1 MAHIYDS
8 DMYNIDP
15 ATKRKKQT
23 RVRRQLVNK
32 TLHEESEENFMIE
45 VQQKV
50 TKKYQNYLHT
60 IQKIGEFDW
69 TDIENTNNP
78 KVIYP
83 IQFLQASTLQFMIA
97 ATYFNCDHDYLE
109 HNLQEVQKLLKKT
122 EQTNGTSCQDD
133 CKKQKNKKGYDVNDD
148 IFILEMRQLRIQ
160 DLDYIIL
167 NQELELEKIQR
178 ENEKAIQNFLSIDIP
193 NLKPP
198 IKTDQSNNLLRDISG
213 LTEFEKQ
220 YIEKIELKIQ
230 TDGQNVITQE
240 TGKKTQ
246 GGGIHLQPILD
257 DALCQVC
264 NDGDYTD
271 DNLIVFCSKCNISV
285 HQKCYLIEVIPNED
299 WICDVCQTFGP
310 NGQYLRCALCP
321 KLGGAMKA
329 TSIDASCFENLNQTY
344 FESQGET
351 MMKNDLVSKLFQQ
364 IDDDQELYYDF
375 SKLPNRDIRDL
386 ENNKDIKEPQ
396 PQKVWIHLSCFY
408 WSPECFLDEKQDIL
422 RGVDNINQ
430 KRFIINCS
438 LCNIKKAGM
447 CIQCARGNCQTGFHV
462 ECARRSG
469 IFLTQTIVNT
479 KPDYQ
484 IFCQKH
490 VPLKVKRILE
500 SKQRLYEREIIDFFR
515 AYEKCKSVHKKSKQ
529 RVKKTK
535 SLKEAQQ
542 QELQDHQE
550 NEFDLIDFA
559 TKLKEFI
566 DQLLDQKMIVN
577 LKLEQGKYVFE
588 SISEPQL
595 KQQKQYYLT
604 KLPEVYQSKVDQ
616 NGLIITQFYKSA
628 IAATDELWKF
638 FKYRDYEKDIIYK
651 MYEKLRRKAS
661 KFMQDLNPQKKQA
674 KLIDII
680 MLKKFKK
687 SKKADQKKEIIIEQ
701 VGDEY
706 YQRDDNLYCVC
717 RGKFKD
723 GDPMICCES
732 CEEWFHFDC
741 LEIIISNEELSKIN
755 FYCFLCIDDL
765 PKERQIE
772 IYNGYTDVFKDA
784 SFKLQRELADK
795 CSLNESRK
803 LRMNQL
809 KQDALIEEKNKLIQ
823 ENQEQES
830 KQEQIQLEEQNN
842 NQNCTSLE
850 FPNNYITKELSKEI
864 ILTENNYLQIEIH
877 NEGTEKNKK
886 NDEHVKTPSKT
897 ESVEDPDNKLEVPDT
912 QEKLNSTLK
921 LKSIHDYIPKK

>member
-8 DMYNIDP
+8 KMQNIDP
-15 ATKRKKQT
+15 ALKRRKQT
-23 RVRRQLVNK
+23 RVRKQLVNK
-32 TLHEESEENFMIE
+32 TLQEESEENFLIE

-60 IQKIGEFDW
+60 IQKMGDFDW
-69 TDIENTNNP
+69 TDIENTNNI

-97 ATYFNCDHDYLE
+97 AMYFNCDQDYLQ
-109 HNLQEVQKLLKKT
+109 HNLQEVQKLIKKT
-122 EQTNGTSCQDD
+122 EQSNGISQQDD

-148 IFILEMRQLRIQ
+148 LFILEMRQLQIQ
-160 DLDYIIL
+160 DLDDIIA
-167 NQELELEKIQR
+167 NQELKLEKFQK
-178 ENEKAIQNFLSIDIP
+178 ENEKAIENFLNVDIP
-193 NLKPP
+193 QLKPT
-198 IKTDQSNNLLRDISG
+198 IKTDQSNNLLRDIFG
-213 LTEFEKQ
+213 LTEYEKQ

-230 TDGQNVITQE
+230 TDGQNDVTQE

-246 GGGIHLQPILD
+246 GGRIHLQPILD

-285 HQKCYLIEVIPNED
+285 HQKCYLIEVIPSED

-329 TSIDASCFENLNQTY
+329 TQIDASCFENLNQTY

-430 KRFIINCS
+430 KRFTLNCC

-447 CIQCARGNCQTGFHV
+447 CIQCARSSCQIAFHV

-469 IFLTQTIVNT
+469 IFLTQTVVNT

-490 VPLKVKRILE
+490 LPLKVKRILE

-515 AYEKCKSVHKKSKQ
+515 AYEKCKSVHKKSQQ
-529 RVKKTK
+529 RPKKTK
-535 SLKEAQQ
+535 SSKESQQQQ
-542 QELQDHQE
+542 QEIQEHQE
-550 NEFDLIDFA
+550 GEIDLIDFA

-566 DQLLDQKMIVN
+566 DQILDQKMIVN
-577 LKLEQGKYVFE
+577 LKLQDGKYLFE
-588 SISEPQL
+588 SLSEPQL
-595 KQQKQYYLT
+595 KQLKQYHLT

-616 NGLIITQFYKSA
+616 NGLLITQFYKST
-628 IAATDELWKF
+628 ITATDELWKF

-651 MYEKLRRKAS
+651 MYEKLRRRAS
-661 KFMQDLNPQKKQA
+661 KFMQELNPQKKQA
-674 KLIDII
+674 KLIDML
-680 MLKKFKK
+680 MLKQFKK
-687 SKKADQKKEIIIEQ
+687 NKKADYKKEIIIEQ
-701 VGDEY
+701 VGDQY
-706 YQRDDNLYCVC
+706 FQRDDNLYCVC
-717 RGKFKD
+717 KGKFKD
-723 GDPMICCES
+723 GNPMICCES
-732 CEEWFHFDC
+732 CDDWFHFDC
-741 LEIIISNEELSKIN
+741 LEIIIPYEEISKMD

-765 PKERQIE
+765 SKDKQIE
-772 IYNGYTDVFKDA
+772 IYKIYANVFKDA
-784 SFKLQRELADK
+784 SFKLQRELANK
-795 CSLNESRK
+795 CALNESRK
-803 LRMNQL
+803 ARMNEIKQAKLIEDNNNLEQDNPCSDL
-809 KQDALIEEKNKLIQ
+809 KLEFIQIEEKN
-823 ENQEQES
+823 
-830 KQEQIQLEEQNN
+830 N
-842 NQNCTSLE
+842 NQNIVSNNYVVKQCQKE
-850 FPNNYITKELSKEI
+850 INQINNNYI
-864 ILTENNYLQIEIH
+864 QIE
-877 NEGTEKNKK
+877 NQNDCSEKNKK
-886 NDEHVKTPSKT
+886 IDEHVKTPSKT
-897 ESVEDPDNKLEVPDT
+897 ESVEDPDNKLEVPET
-912 QEKLNSTLK
+912 QEKLNSK
-921 LKSIHDYIPKK
+921 LKQKSLRDYIPKQ

>member
-1 MAHIYDS
+1 MQ
-8 DMYNIDP
+8 NIDP
-15 ATKRKKQT
+15 AMKRRKQT

-32 TLHEESEENFMIE
+32 TLHEESEENQMIE

-60 IQKIGEFDW
+60 IQKMGEFDW
-69 TDIENTNNP
+69 TDIENTNNA

-83 IQFLQASTLQFMIA
+83 IQFLQPSTLQFMIA
-97 ATYFNCDHDYLE
+97 AMYFNCDHDYLE

-122 EQTNGTSCQDD
+122 EQPNGTSCQDD

-160 DLDYIIL
+160 DLDDIIL

-178 ENEKAIQNFLSIDIP
+178 ENEKALQNFLAVDIP
-193 NLKPP
+193 QLKPP

-213 LTEFEKQ
+213 LTEYEKQ

-230 TDGQNVITQE
+230 TEGQNIITQE

-246 GGGIHLQPILD
+246 GGGIHLSPILD

-329 TSIDASCFENLNQTY
+329 TQIDASSFEHLNQTY

-430 KRFIINCS
+430 KRFILNCS

-479 KPDYQ
+479 KTDYQ

-515 AYEKCKSVHKKSKQ
+515 AYEKCKSVHKKSQQ

-535 SLKEAQQ
+535 NSKEAQLKLEM
-542 QELQDHQE
+542 QEYQE
-550 NEFDLIDFA
+550 NEFDLVDFA

-566 DQLLDQKMIVN
+566 DQILDQKMVVN
-577 LKLEQGKYVFE
+577 LRLEQGKYVFE
-588 SISEPQL
+588 SVSEPQL

-616 NGLIITQFYKSA
+616 NGQIITQFYKST
-628 IAATDELWKF
+628 ITATDELWKF

-651 MYEKLRRKAS
+651 MYEKLRRRAS
-661 KFMQDLNPQKKQA
+661 KFMQELNPQKKQA
-674 KLIDII
+674 KLIDML

-687 SKKADQKKEIIIEQ
+687 SKKVDQKKEIIIEL

-741 LEIIISNEELSKIN
+741 LDIMIPNEEIGKMN

-765 PKERQIE
+765 PKEKQVE
-772 IYNGYTDVFKDA
+772 IYNGYANVFKDA

-803 LRMNQL
+803 IRMNEL
-809 KQDALIEEKNKLIQ
+809 KQSRLIEENNKPIL
-823 ENQEQES
+823 ESAEQEQKLE
-830 KQEQIQLEEQNN
+830 QQIQFEDQNN
-842 NQNCTSLE
+842 NSNFDHLE
-850 FPNNYITKELSKEI
+850 FPNHYNAKKLKKEITSKETNCI
-864 ILTENNYLQIEIH
+864 QIETQ
-877 NEGTEKNKK
+877 NEGTDKNKK

-912 QEKLNSTLK
+912 QEKLNSTQNIK
-921 LKSIHDYIPKK
+921 TSQDYLPKE

>member
-1 MAHIYDS
+1 MQ
-8 DMYNIDP
+8 NIDP
-15 ATKRKKQT
+15 ATKRRKQT

-32 TLHEESEENFMIE
+32 TLHEESEENYQVE

-50 TKKYQNYLHT
+50 TKKYQNYLHA
-60 IQKIGEFDW
+60 IQKMGEFDW
-69 TDIENTNNP
+69 TDVENTNNP

-83 IQFLQASTLQFMIA
+83 IQFLQASTLQFMIGA
-97 ATYFNCDHDYLE
+97 MYFNCDHDYLQ

-122 EQTNGTSCQDD
+122 EQTNGTLQQDD

-160 DLDYIIL
+160 DLDDIIA
-167 NQELELEKIQR
+167 NQELQLEKIQK
-178 ENEKAIQNFLSIDIP
+178 ENEEALQHFLTDDIP
-193 NLKPP
+193 DLKPS
-198 IKTDQSNNLLRDISG
+198 IKTDQSNSLLRDIFG

-246 GGGIHLQPILD
+246 GGRSHLQPILD

-321 KLGGAMKA
+321 KLGGAMKP
-329 TSIDASCFENLNQTY
+329 TQIDASCFENLNQTY

-364 IDDDQELYYDF
+364 IDDDEELYYDF

-430 KRFIINCS
+430 KRFTLNCS

-447 CIQCARGNCQTGFHV
+447 CIQCARSSCQTGFHV

-515 AYEKCKSVHKKSKQ
+515 AYERCKSVHKKSQQ
-529 RVKKTK
+529 RVKKAK
-535 SLKEAQQ
+535 SSKESQQ
-542 QELQDHQE
+542 QLELQDHQE

-559 TKLKEFI
+559 IKLKEFI
-566 DQLLDQKMIVN
+566 DQLLDQKFIVN
-577 LKLEQGKYVFE
+577 LRQEQGKYVFE
-588 SISEPQL
+588 SLTEPQL

-616 NGLIITQFYKSA
+616 NGLIITQFYKST
-628 IAATDELWKF
+628 ITATDELWKF
-638 FKYRDYEKDIIYK
+638 FKYRDFEKDIIYK
-651 MYEKLRRKAS
+651 MYEKLRRRAS
-661 KFMQDLNPQKKQA
+661 KFMQELNPQKKQA
-674 KLIDII
+674 KLIDML

-687 SKKADQKKEIIIEQ
+687 SKKSDQKKEIFIEQ

-741 LEIIISNEELSKIN
+741 LEIIIPYEEISKMN
-755 FYCFLCIDDL
+755 FYCFLCLDEL
-765 PKERQIE
+765 SRERQIE
-772 IYNGYTDVFKDA
+772 IYSSYANVFKDT

-795 CSLNESRK
+795 CALNESRK
-803 LRMNQL
+803 TRMNEQ
-809 KQDALIEEKNKLIQ
+809 KEAKLIEENNTIEQ
-823 ENQEQES
+823 DNQQL
-830 KQEQIQLEEQNN
+830 EQIQAEQQNNKQNFGPLEESDLYVNKQL
-842 NQNCTSLE
+842 Q
-850 FPNNYITKELSKEI
+850 KELNSG
-864 ILTENNYLQIEIH
+864 ENNDIQIEMQNDGI
-877 NEGTEKNKK
+877 EKNKK
-886 NDEHVKTPSKT
+886 GDEHVKTPSKT
-897 ESVEDPDNKLEVPDT
+897 QSVEDPDNKLEVPET
-912 QEKLNSTLK
+912 QEKLNSKLK
-921 LKSIHDYIPKK
+921 QKSIHNYIPKQ